1 MILLDTNVVSE
12 LMRDAPD
19 PAVDAWFAANEQDTA
34 IPAPVI
40 GEIAF
45 GIAKLPAGAKR
56 RALESRL
63 SEWRVR
69 YADRSIPFTAATA
82 MLYGAVMAGALSA
95 KHNMAVIDGQIAAMA
110 IEQDAVLATRNVKD
124 FKTASAKV
132 VNPWD

>member
-12 LMRDAPD
+12 LMKDMPD
-19 PAVDAWFAANEQDTA
+19 PAVDVWFAENEQDTA

-45 GIAKLPAGAKR
+45 GIAKLPAGAKKT
-56 RALESRL
+56 ALESRL

-69 YADRSIPFTAATA
+69 YSDRSVPLTASTA
-82 MLYGAVMAGALSA
+82 MLYGAVMAEALSA
-95 KHNMAVIDGQIAAMA
+95 KHNMAVVDGQIAAMA

-124 FKTASAKV
+124 FKTTSARLI
-132 VNPWD
+132 NPWD

>member
-1 MILLDTNVVSE
+1 LILLDTNVISE
-12 LMRDAPD
+12 LMKDMPD
-19 PAVDAWFAANEQDTA
+19 PAVDVWFAVNEQDTA

-82 MLYGAVMAGALSA
+82 MLYGAVMAGALSV
-95 KHNMAVIDGQIAAMA
+95 KHNMAAIDGQIAAMA
-110 IEQDAVLATRNVKD
+110 VEQDAVLATRNIKD
-124 FKTASAKV
+124 FGTASIRL

>member
-1 MILLDTNVVSE
+1 
-12 LMRDAPD
+12 MRAASD
-19 PAVDAWFAANEQDTA
+19 PAVEAWFAANEQDTV
-34 IPAPVI
+34 IPAPAI

-45 GIAKLPAGAKR
+45 GIAKLPAGAKK

-69 YADRSIPFTAATA
+69 YADRTIPFTASTA
-82 MLYGAVMAGALSA
+82 MLYGAVMAEALSA
-95 KHNMAVIDGQIAAMA
+95 RHNMAVVDGQIAAMA

-124 FKTASAKV
+124 FKTVSAKL

>member
-1 MILLDTNVVSE
+1 MK
-12 LMRDAPD
+12 DAPD
-19 PAVDAWFAANEQDTA
+19 PAVDAWFVANEQDTA
-34 IPAPVI
+34 IPVPVI

-45 GIAKLPAGAKR
+45 GIAKLPAGAKK

-69 YADRSIPFTAATA
+69 YSDRSIPFTASTA
-82 MLYGAVMAGALSA
+82 MLYGAVMARALSA

-110 IEQDAVLATRNVKD
+110 VEQDAVLATRNTKD
-124 FKTASAKV
+124 FDMASIRL